1 MSFRNHYATDMMKMM
16 MNKLPELP
24 LLNYALMLQD
34 LAKLQPETFP
44 ITSKLPTDLTL
55 VVISSNFTLVP
66 EVFLNFSSFHKVAN
80 TTRFQCFTA
89 LSCMR
94 SDKSRKTSE
103 TRIIQP

>member
-1 MSFRNHYATDMMKMM
+1 MNFRSDYATDMIIMV

-44 ITSKLPTDLTL
+44 ITSKLPTDLTP

-66 EVFLNFSSFHKVAN
+66 EVFLNCSSFYEVAN

-94 SDKSRKTSE
+94 SEKPRKTSGI
-103 TRIIQP
+103 RIIRP